1 MQTLK
6 QALNVHLRANYDDL
20 TETQALGVVSVI
32 LDKTYT
38 EENQEQA
45 IIDLIARCF
54 EIDRHPL
61 GSDKWAD

>member
-6 QALNVHLRANYDDL
+6 QALNVHLRANYDAL
-20 TETQALGVVSVI
+20 TETQALGLVGVI
-32 LDKTYT
+32 LNKTYT

-54 EIDRHPL
+54 ELDRHPL

>member
-6 QALNVHLRANYDDL
+6 QALNIHLRANYDDL
-20 TETQALGVVSVI
+20 TETQALGLAGVI

-38 EENQEQA
+38 EKDQEQA

-61 GSDKWAD
+61 GSDKFAD